1 MPVPPS
7 RSERLQEDIKSFHD
21 TVDQL
26 KTACLDQRLLEDIDS
41 EGEGNSLQPILDV
54 VNGLADEA
62 AAMQAE
68 AKANTKFQ
76 SLFGQP
82 SERYPELDEVVAD
95 INLKKG
101 MWEARSQIF
110 SETETWKECLVMEMP
125 LKEWDAQCQKW
136 YKIAARAER
145 ELPVNSVVP
154 RLKDEAKV
162 WKDLVPACG
171 ELKNPALQDRHW
183 DKLEGLVGFKFERD
197 PETWSEPFTLGSLM
211 AKNIMNY
218 RSVRCPEDAA
228 CLTHTTLAQFSL
240 LH

>member
-1 MPVPPS
+1 MCKRIFPS
-7 RSERLQEDIKSFHD
+7 RSERLQEDIKSFHEK
-21 TVDQL
+21 VDQL
-26 KTACLDQRLLEDIDS
+26 KTACLDQRLLEDVDTD
-41 EGEGNSLQPILDV
+41 GEGHSLQPILDV
-54 VNGLADEA
+54 VNGLAEEA

-76 SLFGQP
+76 GLFGQP
-82 SERYPELDEVVAD
+82 AERYPELDEVVID
-95 INLKKG
+95 IGLKKG
-101 MWEARSQIF
+101 MWDARSEIF
-110 SETETWKECLVMEMP
+110 SVTESWKECLVMEMP

-145 ELPVNSVVP
+145 ELPANSVVP

-218 RSVRCPEDAA
+218 RSVLIQCTQRG
-228 CLTHTTLAQFSL
+228 SL
-240 LH
+240 NMR

>member
-1 MPVPPS
+1 
-7 RSERLQEDIKSFHD
+7 
-21 TVDQL
+21 
-26 KTACLDQRLLEDIDS
+26 
-41 EGEGNSLQPILDV
+41 
-54 VNGLADEA
+54 
-62 AAMQAE
+62 
-68 AKANTKFQ
+68 
-76 SLFGQP
+76 
-82 SERYPELDEVVAD
+82 
-95 INLKKG
+95 

-145 ELPVNSVVP
+145 ELPANSVVP

-218 RSVRCPEDAA
+218 RSVRCPEYKA
-228 CLTHTTLAQFSL
+228 CLTHTTLAQFCL